1 MLKVAVVGASGYT
14 GVELLRLL
22 YAHPE
27 VAVTCVTSEQSA
39 GRAVSDVFP
48 TLRGRYDLPLE
59 NLEPVGISEKVDV
72 VFTALPH
79 KAAMEVV
86 PTFLKM
92 GKDVV
97 DLSAD
102 YRLHDPQVYGKWYE
116 PHLNPELLDKAVYGI
131 PELRRSAIMEASLI
145 ANPGCYPTSVI
156 LGLAPLLKNKVIDP
170 KSVIVD
176 AKSGTSGAGRG
187 AKVDNLYCEV
197 NEGFKAYGV
206 GGVHRHIPEIEQELS
221 LLAETEM
228 VISFTPHLVPM
239 DRGILSTIY
248 SAPLGKVSASDLITL
263 YEAFYDGEPFVRV
276 LPEGALPST
285 AHVRGSNFCDI
296 GITVDQRTGRVIVIS
311 AIDNLV
317 KGASGQAI
325 QNMNL
330 MCGLPETLG
339 LEVLPMFP

>member
-1 MLKVAVVGASGYT
+1 MLKVAIVGASGYT
-14 GVELLRLL
+14 GVELLRILHS
-22 YAHPE
+22 HPE
-27 VAVTCVTSEQSA
+27 VAVTCVTSEQNA
-39 GRAVSDVFP
+39 GRPVSEIFP
-48 TLRGRYDLPLE
+48 TLRGRIDLVLE
-59 NLEPVGISEKVDV
+59 NLEPVGIAEKVDI

-86 PTFLKM
+86 PTFLQM
-92 GKDVV
+92 GKNVV

-102 YRLHDPQVYGKWYE
+102 YRLRDAAVYGRWYDT
-116 PHLNPELLDKAVYGI
+116 HLNPELLKEAVYGL
-131 PELRRSAIMEASLI
+131 PELYRGSITEASLV

-156 LGLAPLLKNKVIDP
+156 LGLAPLLKGKVIDP

-176 AKSGTSGAGRG
+176 AKSGVTGAGRG
-187 AKVDNLYCEV
+187 AKVEGLYCEV
-197 NEGFKAYGV
+197 NEGFRAYGV
-206 GGVHRHIPEIEQELS
+206 GGTHRHIPEIEQELS
-221 LLAETEM
+221 LLAGSEM
-228 VISFTPHLVPM
+228 AIAFTPHLVPM

-248 SAPLGKVSASDLITL
+248 SNPVGRVTAADLIEL

-276 LPEGALPST
+276 LPEGVFPST

-296 GITVDQRTGRVIVIS
+296 GIAVDERTGRVIVVS

-317 KGASGQAI
+317 KGASGQAV

-339 LEVLPMFP
+339 LDFLPIFP

>member
-1 MLKVAVVGASGYT
+1 MLKVAIVGASGYT

-22 YAHPE
+22 HSHPE

-39 GRAVSDVFP
+39 GRPVSDVFP
-48 TLRGRYDLPLE
+48 SLRGRCDIELE
-59 NLEPVGISEKVDV
+59 NLEPVGIAEKVDI

-92 GKDVV
+92 GKNVV

-102 YRLHDPQVYGKWYE
+102 YRLHDPAVYEQWYDK
-116 PHLNPELLDKAVYGI
+116 HLNPELLPDAVYGI
-131 PELRRSAIMEASLI
+131 PELRRDEIKEASLI

-156 LGLAPLLKNKVIDP
+156 LGLAPLLKGKVIDP
-170 KSVIVD
+170 KSIIVD
-176 AKSGTSGAGRG
+176 AKSGVTGAGRG

-197 NEGFKAYGV
+197 NEGFRAYSV
-206 GGVHRHIPEIEQELS
+206 GGTHRHIPEIEQELS
-221 LLAETEM
+221 LLAGDPLL
-228 VISFTPHLVPM
+228 ISFTPHLVPM

-248 SAPLGKVSASDLITL
+248 SMPLGKVDAADLVTL

-276 LPEGALPST
+276 LPFGSVPST

-296 GITVDQRTGRVIVIS
+296 GITVDQRTGRVIVVS

-317 KGASGQAI
+317 KGASGQAV

-339 LEVLPMFP
+339 LDILPVFP

>member
-1 MLKVAVVGASGYT
+1 MLKAAIVGASGYT
-14 GVELLRLL
+14 GVELLRILHS
-22 YAHPE
+22 HPE
-27 VAVTCVTSEQSA
+27 MAVTCVTSEQSA
-39 GRAVSDVFP
+39 GKPISDVFP
-48 TLRGRYDLPLE
+48 TLRGRCDIVLE
-59 NLEPVGISEKVDV
+59 NLEPVGIAEKVDV

-92 GKDVV
+92 EKTVV

-102 YRLHDPQVYGKWYE
+102 YRLRDAAVYEQWYDK
-116 PHLNPELLDKAVYGI
+116 HLNPEFLLEAVYGL
-131 PELRRSAIMEASLI
+131 PELRRAQIAEASLV

-170 KSVIVD
+170 RSIIVD
-176 AKSGTSGAGRG
+176 AKSGVSGAGRG
-187 AKVDNLYCEV
+187 AKVDGLYCEV
-197 NEGFKAYGV
+197 NEGFRAYGV

-221 LLAETEM
+221 LLAGNPLA
-228 VISFTPHLVPM
+228 IAFTPHLVPM

-248 SAPLGKVSASDLITL
+248 SAPLGKVTAADLVTL
-263 YEAFYDGEPFVRV
+263 YDAFYDGEPFVRV
-276 LPEGALPST
+276 LPEGTFPST

-296 GITVDQRTGRVIVIS
+296 GIAVDQRTGRVIVVS

-317 KGASGQAI
+317 KGASGQAV

-339 LEVLPMFP
+339 LDNLGIFP

>member
-1 MLKVAVVGASGYT
+1 MLKVAIVGASGYT
-14 GVELLRLL
+14 GVELLRILHS
-22 YAHPE
+22 HPE

-39 GRAVSDVFP
+39 GRPVSEIFP
-48 TLRGRYDLPLE
+48 TLRGRMDLELE
-59 NLEPVGISEKVDV
+59 KLEPVGIAEKVDI

-92 GKDVV
+92 GKNVV

-102 YRLHDPQVYGKWYE
+102 YRLRDAELYGRWYDK
-116 PHLNPELLDKAVYGI
+116 HLSPELLQEAVYGL
-131 PELRRSAIMEASLI
+131 PELRRAEIAAASLV

-156 LGLAPLLKNKVIDP
+156 LGLAPLLRGRVIDS
-170 KSVIVD
+170 KSIIVD
-176 AKSGTSGAGRG
+176 AKSGVSGAGRG
-187 AKVDNLYCEV
+187 AKVEGLYCEV
-197 NEGFKAYGV
+197 NEGFRAYAV
-206 GGVHRHIPEIEQELS
+206 GGTHRHIPEIEQELS
-221 LLAETEM
+221 ILAGGELA
-228 VISFTPHLVPM
+228 ISFTPHLVPM

-248 SAPLGKVSASDLITL
+248 ANPLGKVTAADLITL

-276 LPEGALPST
+276 LPEGILPST

-296 GITVDQRTGRVIVIS
+296 GIAVDDRTNRLIVVS

-317 KGASGQAI
+317 KGAAGQAV

-339 LEVLPMFP
+339 LDFLPLFP